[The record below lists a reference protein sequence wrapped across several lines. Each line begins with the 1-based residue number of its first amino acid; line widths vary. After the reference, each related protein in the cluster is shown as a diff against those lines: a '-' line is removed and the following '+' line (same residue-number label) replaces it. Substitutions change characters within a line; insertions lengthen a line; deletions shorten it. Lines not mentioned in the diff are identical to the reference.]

1 MSDVCL
7 NTKRFNHAVD
17 FSGASEN
24 DLRRIAAAVLIYAG
38 EVAPSHVGATDD
50 ATTANILRNLREDDE
65 AIQDDLCDSSFR
77 FNYCDEEWTV
87 MDEDYCQQYREDTIE
102 NLMETIEDEVEQAV
116 INLGALGSY
125 VTIDKDML
133 VRDMDYMGEIEMAMA
148 THDGVLHELYFTEY
162 TSGDGSLVTKRC
174 NIYAYRSD

>member
-1 MSDVCL
+1 MSDLCI
-7 NTKRFNHAVD
+7 NTKRFNHSVD

-38 EVAPSHVGATDD
+38 EVAPCHVGATDD

-87 MDEDYCQQYREDTIE
+87 IDEDYYQQYRADTIE
-102 NLMETIEDEVEQAV
+102 QFMETIEDQLEHALLE
-116 INLGALGSY
+116 LGALGSY
-125 VTIDKDML
+125 VTIDKEML
-133 VRDMDYMGEIEMAMA
+133 IRDMDYMGEIEQQMAVY
-148 THDGVLHELYFTEY
+148 DGVLHHLYFTEY
-162 TSGDGSLVTKRC
+162 KSGDGSLVTKRC
-174 NIYAYRSD
+174 DIYAYRSD